1 VRLSLSSAA
10 FFFAWWQSLD
20 FRLTSFYG
28 NDGAKFSQY
37 KSVQCTIGA
46 VATLTP
52 FATDLCSRHELA
64 LEEFAML
71 KQLLTAVFVPALACA
86 TLSAQELSPTNL
98 HQPTLTP
105 QNSGTTNGLIAVWPV
120 NPRVVWASGRAG
132 TFTVTTDGGQTWRAG
147 VVPGAEALQ
156 FRDVQAFSANVA
168 YLMSIGT
175 SGDPTEFRIYKTED
189 GGGTWT
195 IQFENQNPNAFYDG
209 FAFWTPHRGI
219 VHSDSVNGVFPDLRT
234 TDGTTWQDISNNM
247 PPALPGEFS
256 FASSGTC
263 VSTQGGR
270 NAWICTGGA
279 DIARV
284 LATRDGGDTW
294 NAYNTPLL
302 SSPSAGAFTVDF
314 RDPFRGIV
322 GGGDLDPG
330 DPNNARTA
338 VSSDGGQTWILTNP
352 PPVTGAIFGL
362 SYVGRTGNAPAD
374 NLGRAVVITAN
385 DGGAAWTPDEGTTW
399 FALPDVSGFWAVA
412 FATPKAGWLVGTDGR
427 ILKISF

>member
-1 VRLSLSSAA
+1 MPRQIALG
-10 FFFAWWQSLD
+10 
-20 FRLTSFYG
+20 G
-28 NDGAKFSQY
+28 NIMS
-37 KSVQCTIGA
+37 
-46 VATLTP
+46 
-52 FATDLCSRHELA
+52 
-64 LEEFAML
+64 
-71 KQLLTAVFVPALACA
+71 KQLLVALLGAGFTCA
-86 TLSAQELSPTNL
+86 TLSAQEHPLI

-105 QNSGTTNGLIAVWPV
+105 QDSGTTNGLIAVSPV
-120 NPRVVWASGRAG
+120 NPQVVWASGRNG
-132 TFTVTTDGGQTWRAG
+132 TYTVTTDGGQTWNAG

-156 FRDVQAFSANVA
+156 FRDVQAFSASVA

-175 SGDPTEFRIYKTED
+175 DPTDFRIYKTED
-189 GGGTWT
+189 AGATWT

-209 FAFWTPHRGI
+209 FAFWTPQRGI
-219 VHSDSVNGVFPDLRT
+219 AHSDSVNGVFPDLRT

-247 PPALPGEFS
+247 PPALPGEAS

-294 NAYNTPLL
+294 NAYNTPLV
-302 SSPSAGAFTVDF
+302 SSPTAGAFSVDF
-314 RDPFRGIV
+314 RDPFHGIV
-322 GGGDLDPG
+322 GGGDLDPN

-338 VSSDGGQTWILTNP
+338 ISSDGGQTWTLTNP

-362 SYVGRTGNAPAD
+362 SYVGRTGRGAGD

-385 DGGAAWTPDEGTTW
+385 DPPTFATGVAAWTPDEGNTW
-399 FALPDVSGFWAVA
+399 FTLPGVSGFWAVA

-427 ILKISF
+427 IIKISF

>member
-1 VRLSLSSAA
+1 
-10 FFFAWWQSLD
+10 
-20 FRLTSFYG
+20 
-28 NDGAKFSQY
+28 
-37 KSVQCTIGA
+37 
-46 VATLTP
+46 
-52 FATDLCSRHELA
+52 
-64 LEEFAML
+64 ML
-71 KQLLTAVFVPALACA
+71 KRSFVTFLIPAFTCGI
-86 TLSAQELSPTNL
+86 LSAQELPPTHL

-120 NPRVVWASGRAG
+120 NPQVVWASGRAG

-156 FRDVQAFSANVA
+156 FRDVQAFSASVA

-189 GGGTWT
+189 GGATWT

-209 FAFWTPHRGI
+209 FAFWTPNRGI
-219 VHSDSVNGVFPDLRT
+219 AHSDSVNGVFPDVRT

-263 VSTQGGR
+263 VTTQGGR
-270 NAWICTGGA
+270 NAWICTGGS

-294 NAYNTPLL
+294 NAYNTPLV

-314 RDPFRGIV
+314 RDPHHGIV

-338 VSSDGGQTWILTNP
+338 ISSDGGQTWTLTNP

-362 SYVGRTGNAPAD
+362 SYVGQTGGGAGD

-385 DGGAAWTPDEGTTW
+385 DGGAAWTPDEGNTW
-399 FALPDVSGFWAVA
+399 LALPGVSGFWAVA